1 MIMLKFPLRLSRF
14 CWLWIG
20 QTFIYCASQ
29 FWFVALTWLVL
40 QKTGSGIAL
49 GSVLIAAAVPRGI
62 LMLVGGAISDRFPPN
77 TVAAIST
84 AFNTLL
90 AGTLTLLLFDNDFSL
105 SRVILISGLFG
116 ISESFLYPAT
126 LALLPCIVQRSRLI
140 QANAWMQGSE
150 QISNVLGP
158 ALAGA
163 AIGRFGLTT
172 AFALN
177 ATLFF
182 IGTGCIYLVKT
193 YKSSARASLGLHT
206 LVMEILEGVQYARKH
221 PGIRISLLLIA
232 MINFAILG
240 PIVVGVAELVSSRL
254 GGGAI
259 IFGYLQSAY
268 GFGALLGVLI
278 ASRLGTVKQLQ
289 MPLIWLASFLGVG
302 LSALGFVFQTW
313 IAASIILSMGIGGG
327 IVGVLALSWLQK
339 ETASSMQGRMMS
351 LVMFSAVALDPFSQ
365 AISGVLL
372 EVSLTAL
379 FSGAGMIMLVT
390 SLVTFLGQHRAFS
403 Q

>member
-1 MIMLKFPLRLSRF
+1 MLKLLLRPSNF
-14 CWLWIG
+14 CWLWVG
-20 QTFIYCASQ
+20 QTFIICAGQ

-49 GSVLIAAAVPRGI
+49 GTVLMAAAVPRGI

-84 AFNTLL
+84 AANTLL
-90 AGTLTLLLFDNDFSL
+90 TGTLTLLLLKESFNL
-105 SRVILISGLFG
+105 SGVILLSGMSG
-116 ISESFLYPAT
+116 ISEAFLYPAT

-163 AIGRFGLTT
+163 AIGLFGLTT

-177 ATLFF
+177 TALFF
-182 IGTGCIYLVKT
+182 TGTVCIYLVKT
-193 YKSSARASLGLHT
+193 YQSSTRAPLGLHT
-206 LVMEILEGVQYARKH
+206 LAMEISEGVQYASKH
-221 PGIRISLLLIA
+221 SGIWISLLLIA

-268 GFGALLGVLI
+268 GVGALMGVGI
-278 ASRLGTVKQLQ
+278 ASRLGTFKRLQ
-289 MPLIWLASFLGVG
+289 MPLIWLAAFLGVG
-302 LSALGFVFQTW
+302 LTALGFVFQTW

-327 IVGVLALSWLQK
+327 IVGVLALSWLQQ

-351 LVMFSAVALDPFSQ
+351 LVMFAAVALDPFSQ

-372 EVSLTAL
+372 EISLTAL

-390 SLVTFLGQHRAFS
+390 SLVTFLGQHRALS